1 MNIGELRVGQDKVEV
16 EGEITDKTETREF
29 NKFGRIIRVA
39 TATLQDTS
47 GNVKLSLWNDDADRI
62 NVGDRIKISN
72 GFVKEFQGEKQLTS
86 GKFGKIE
93 VLGKTE
99 EGERKESSAEA
110 KKNDEKL
117 EPTIEGAEIVED
129 SEEIEDF

>member
-16 EGEITDKTETREF
+16 EGEITDKTEIREF
-29 NKFGRIIRVA
+29 NKFGRVIRVA

-47 GNVKLSLWNDDADRI
+47 ANIKVSLWNDDADRI

-93 VLGKTE
+93 VLGKSE
-99 EGERKESSAEA
+99 KSERKEPRAEV
-110 KKNDEKL
+110 KNSDEGL
-117 EPTIEGAEIVED
+117 EPTIEGAETSE
-129 SEEIEDF
+129 SEEVDDF